1 MRSRPALLAL
11 CGAVAIAFTGVLVRL
26 AGVEPATAA
35 FWRCAYALPLLGGL
49 AWLER
54 RRRGPLDRRR
64 RLLAA
69 LAGVFFAADLELWH
83 HSIAAVGAGLSTVV
97 ANLQVVVVGVAAWL
111 VLGERPAPRVLVAAP
126 IAMAGVALIS
136 GVGAESAY
144 GERPVA
150 GVVFGLLTAIAY
162 AGFLLVI
169 REAGRGVQAP
179 AGIMFDATAACALTL
194 VVVGGPVLGELD
206 LRPEWPAH
214 GWLALLAVSGQVVGY
229 LAIAAS
235 LPLLPALAASILLL
249 VQPVLSVLLA
259 AAIVDERPS
268 STQIAGVVL
277 VVAGI
282 LVATVGGR
290 TEREA
295 AVPAEA

>member
-1 MRSRPALLAL
+1 MPARPALLAL

-54 RRRGPLDRRR
+54 RRRGPLGRRR

-111 VLGERPAPRVLVAAP
+111 VLGEKPAPRVLLAAP
-126 IAMAGVALIS
+126 VAMAGVALIS
-136 GVGAESAY
+136 GVGTESAY
-144 GERPVA
+144 GERPVG

-169 REAGRGVQAP
+169 REAGRGLRTP
-179 AGIMFDATAACALTL
+179 AGIMFDATASCALVL
-194 VVVGGPVLGELD
+194 VVVGALLGELD

-214 GWLALLAVSGQVVGY
+214 GWLAVLAVSGQVVGY

-235 LPLLPALAASILLL
+235 LPLLPALVASILLL

-268 STQIAGVVL
+268 PTQIAGVVL
-277 VVAGI
+277 VVLGI
-282 LVATVGGR
+282 VVATVGGR

>member
-1 MRSRPALLAL
+1 MPTRPALLAL
-11 CGAVAIAFTGVLVRL
+11 CGAIAIAFTGVLVRL
-26 AGVEPATAA
+26 ADVEPATAA
-35 FWRCAYALPLLGGL
+35 FWRCAYALPLLGSL

-54 RRRGPLDRRR
+54 RRRGPLGRRR
-64 RLLAA
+64 RLLSA

-97 ANLQVVVVGVAAWL
+97 ANLQVVVVGFVAWL
-111 VLGERPAPRVLVAAP
+111 VLGERPAPRVLAAVPVAL
-126 IAMAGVALIS
+126 AGVVLIS
-136 GVGAESAY
+136 GVGAGAAY
-144 GERPVA
+144 GDRPAA
-150 GVVFGLLTAIAY
+150 GVGFGLLTAIAY

-169 REAGRGVQAP
+169 REAGRGLRTP
-179 AGIMFDATAACALTL
+179 AGIMFDATASCAVAVAIIGAL
-194 VVVGGPVLGELD
+194 LGELD
-206 LRPEWPAH
+206 LRLHWPAH
-214 GWLALLAVSGQVVGY
+214 GWLVTLAISGQVVGY

-235 LPLLPALAASILLL
+235 LPRLPALVASILLL
-249 VQPVLSVLLA
+249 VQPVLSVMLA

-282 LVATVGGR
+282 VVATFGGR
-290 TEREA
+290 REREA

>member
-1 MRSRPALLAL
+1 VPARPALLAL

-54 RRRGPLDRRR
+54 RRRGPLGRRR

-111 VLGERPAPRVLVAAP
+111 VLGEKPAPRVLLAAP
-126 IAMAGVALIS
+126 VAMAGVALIS
-136 GVGAESAY
+136 GVGTESAY
-144 GERPVA
+144 GERPVG

-169 REAGRGVQAP
+169 REAGRGLRTP
-179 AGIMFDATAACALTL
+179 AGIMFDATASCALVL
-194 VVVGGPVLGELD
+194 VVVGALLGELD

-214 GWLALLAVSGQVVGY
+214 GWLAVLAVSGQVVGY

-235 LPLLPALAASILLL
+235 LPLLPALVASILLL

-268 STQIAGVVL
+268 PTQIAGVVL
-277 VVAGI
+277 VVLGI
-282 LVATVGGR
+282 VVATVGGR

>member
-1 MRSRPALLAL
+1 MRTRPALLAL

-26 AGVEPATAA
+26 ASVEPATAA

-54 RRRGPLDRRR
+54 RRRGPLEHRRR
-64 RLLAA
+64 YLAA

-111 VLGERPAPRVLVAAP
+111 VLGERPAPRVLAAAP

-150 GVVFGLLTAIAY
+150 GVVFGLLTAMAY

-169 REAGRGVQAP
+169 REAGRGLRTP
-179 AGIMFDATAACALTL
+179 AGIMFDATAACALAL
-194 VVVGGPVLGELD
+194 VVVGAVLGELD
-206 LRPEWPAH
+206 LRPGWPAH
-214 GWLALLAVSGQVVGY
+214 GWLAVLAVSGQVVGY

-235 LPLLPALAASILLL
+235 LPLLPALVASILLL
-249 VQPVLSVLLA
+249 VQPVLSVMLA

-268 STQIAGVVL
+268 PTQIAGVVL

-282 LVATVGGR
+282 VVATVGGR